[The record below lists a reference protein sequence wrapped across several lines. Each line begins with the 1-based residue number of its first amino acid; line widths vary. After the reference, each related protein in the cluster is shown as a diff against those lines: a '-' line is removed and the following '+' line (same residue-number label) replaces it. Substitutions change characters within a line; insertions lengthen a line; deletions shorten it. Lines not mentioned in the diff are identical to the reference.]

1 MDRLS
6 DRLVPAMIAAV
17 ALVTLLLGVGF
28 ASLAMAAPRDNQPCK
43 AKLPAKGATF
53 AGRARLIVDGD
64 TLCIGPGADQATW
77 IPVRLADFYAP
88 EFSEPGGP
96 EATLAL
102 IKLTRRAWITC
113 GPAQHR
119 SFERIV
125 AVCQVRGRSIADH
138 LRAAGVPE
146 GGRGR

>member
-1 MDRLS
+1 MDT
-6 DRLVPAMIAAV
+6 PAARFFQALIVAV
-17 ALVTLLLGVGF
+17 AVVTLLLAVGF
-28 ASLAMAAPRDNQPCK
+28 AALATAAPADGQPCR
-43 AKLPAKGATF
+43 ATLPAKGATF
-53 AGRARLIVDGD
+53 AGRARLVVDGD

-88 EFSEPGGP
+88 EFSDPGGP

-119 SFERIV
+119 SFGRIV
-125 AVCQVRGRSIADH
+125 AVCEIRGRSIGDH
-138 LRAAGVPE
+138 LRAAGVAE

>member
-1 MDRLS
+1 MRI
-6 DRLVPAMIAAV
+6 VIAFIAAV
-17 ALVTLLLGVGF
+17 VAVLGLSFATLAF
-28 ASLAMAAPRDNQPCK
+28 AGSRDSQPCR
-43 AKLPAKGATF
+43 AQLPPKGATF
-53 AGRARLIVDGD
+53 AGRARLVIDGD
-64 TLCIGPGADQATW
+64 TLCIGPGADQSTW

-119 SFERIV
+119 SFGRIV
-125 AVCQVRGRSIADH
+125 AVCEIRGRSIADH
-138 LRAAGVPE
+138 LREAGVPE